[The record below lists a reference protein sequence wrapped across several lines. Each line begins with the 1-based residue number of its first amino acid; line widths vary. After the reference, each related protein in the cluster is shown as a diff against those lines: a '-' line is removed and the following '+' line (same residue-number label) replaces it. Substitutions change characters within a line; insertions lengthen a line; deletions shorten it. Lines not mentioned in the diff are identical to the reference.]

1 MKTPMLVLAGGLGSR
16 IKPVLK
22 EVPKALA
29 PIQGKPFLEILLDNW
44 TSRDIKNFIFL
55 LGHKSLQIEIF
66 LEKNF
71 KKYKDCFYQIV
82 KEDNP
87 LGTGGAVA
95 NAVSQLNLEG
105 DFFVINADTW
115 LNFDLNEILKTKSC
129 SIGVLKVNDTSR
141 YGEIDFDQKMIIDKF
156 HEKNNKKKNGF
167 INSGFYYLNSNI
179 FLEWDKNPCSLEKDY
194 FPKLIGEGNLKA
206 CLIESDF
213 IDIGVPED
221 YQKFN
226 KFYGKSIS

>member
-1 MKTPMLVLAGGLGSR
+1 MKTPMLVLAGGLGTR
-16 IKPVLK
+16 LKPVLK

-44 TSRDIKNFIFL
+44 TSKGIKRFIFL
-55 LGHKSLQIEIF
+55 LGHKSRQIESF

-71 KKYKDCFYQIV
+71 NKYRDCMYEIV
-82 KEDNP
+82 IEENP

-95 NAVSQLNLEG
+95 NAVNELNLKG

-115 LNFDLNEILKTKSC
+115 LNFDLKEIIKIRAC

-141 YGEIDFDQKMIIDKF
+141 YGTIDFDKEMVINKF
-156 HEKNNKKKNGF
+156 HEKTKKKNIGF
-167 INSGFYYLNSNI
+167 ISSGFYFLNSNI
-179 FLEWDKNPCSLEKDY
+179 FLDWDKNSCSLERDY
-194 FPKLIGEGNLKA
+194 FPKLVQEGNLKA

-213 IDIGVPED
+213 IDIGIPED

-226 KFYGKSIS
+226 KFYDNSIS